1 MSGGL
6 ASPNAIASGMI
17 LVSGAAHAVVNA
29 VLKSGRDKMSS
40 RALIDGFSALMVAP
54 FVLVVPVPLHAWP
67 WMAGS
72 LVDHLFYLFCLIKA
86 FEAADM
92 SVAYPIARG
101 AAPVLAALLAVA
113 VFHEKASW
121 IVAMGV
127 AMVSTGVIVVG
138 LGRHASRRSIAWA
151 LATGATIAVY
161 TVLDAQGVRA
171 APTAPSYIVWFFL
184 TVGVCIGGLFA
195 VWRGPTFIL
204 AARSQWRPGLIA
216 GALSIVSYGLAMW
229 AFRLG
234 ATPRLA
240 ALRETSIL
248 FGVGIAVVLL
258 KEKVTPPRLAG
269 VATIAAGAM
278 VLLASG

>member
-1 MSGGL
+1 MSPG
-6 ASPNAIASGMI
+6 AVASGMI
-17 LVSGAAHAVVNA
+17 LVSGAAHAVVNG
-29 VLKSGRDKMSS
+29 VLKSGKDKMSS

-54 FVLVVPVPLHAWP
+54 FVFFLPVPIHAWP
-67 WMAGS
+67 WLAGS
-72 LVDHLFYLFCLIKA
+72 LVDHLFYLYCLIKA

-101 AAPVLAALLAVA
+101 AAPVLAALMAVLI
-113 VFHEKASW
+113 FHEKASW
-121 IVAMGV
+121 IVALGV
-127 AMVSTGVIVVG
+127 AMVSVGVMVVG

-171 APTAPSYIVWFFL
+171 APSAPSYIAWFFL
-184 TVGVCIGGLFA
+184 VVGVSIGGMFA
-195 VWRGPTFIL
+195 IWRGPTFIL
-204 AARSQWRPGLIA
+204 EARTQWRPGLIA
-216 GALSIVSYGLAMW
+216 GASSILSYGLAMW

-234 ATPRLA
+234 ATPKLA

-248 FGVGIAVVLL
+248 FGVAIAVVFL
-258 KEKVTPPRLAG
+258 KETVTGARLAG

>member
-1 MSGGL
+1 MSPGGV
-6 ASPNAIASGMI
+6 ASGMI
-17 LVSGAAHAVVNA
+17 LVSGAAHAVVNG
-29 VLKSGRDKMSS
+29 VLKSGKDKMSS

-54 FVLVVPVPLHAWP
+54 FVFVLPVPIHAWP

-72 LVDHLFYLFCLIKA
+72 LIDHLFYLFCLIKA

-101 AAPVLAALLAVA
+101 AAPVLAALMAV
-113 VFHEKASW
+113 VIFREKAGW
-121 IVAMGV
+121 IVAAGV
-127 AMVSTGVIVVG
+127 AMVSTGVMVVG

-184 TVGVCIGGLFA
+184 IVGVGAGGLFA
-195 VWRGPTFIL
+195 IWRGPTFIL
-204 AARSQWRPGLIA
+204 EARSQWRPGLIA

-248 FGVGIAVVLL
+248 FGVGIAVVFL
-258 KEKVTPPRLAG
+258 KEKVTAPRLAG